1 MMDDQTLLDA
11 EARNRT
17 VSFIQ
22 DRAPEQLQFLIE
34 MAHQNSYSHNKAGTD
49 RVAEMI
55 LERIG
60 GLFPVHRVVEQEAVG
75 DLHLLSTVPEG
86 KSIYLLG
93 HMDTVFP
100 PDHPFKECWVEGDKL
115 HGPGTGDM
123 KAGLATI
130 VYSVLA
136 LDEVGMLARVPL
148 TVILGGDEEIGAVTS
163 RPVYEEE
170 RKKALACLVVEGAGV
185 DREIVVSRNGKIGA
199 RMDCRG
205 QDRHVGAVDLQKASA
220 VLELAHKTIG
230 LEGLNAALP
239 GVRVNVGKVA
249 GGLGPAT
256 IPAEAHAL
264 IDIRWEDQ
272 AVRDELVERIRQ
284 VVGRE
289 DLPGCRSELTI
300 MNERSAWPWT
310 EGTQALAD
318 LIKRVGA
325 ELGRPME
332 QEHRLGT
339 SDSNF
344 FGCAGVPTVDGLGP
358 ICKGYH
364 TPQEF
369 VYISSIAEQTSLL
382 ANTLLAM
389 TEDVA

>member
-1 MMDDQTLLDA
+1 MCSY
-11 EARNRT
+11 RNDLREKAT
-17 VSFIQ
+17 RFIQ
-22 DRAPEQLQFLIE
+22 AHAAEQLQFVIDLSR
-34 MAHQNSYSHNKAGTD
+34 QNSFSHNKAGTD
-49 RVAEMI
+49 AVAEMV
-55 LERIG
+55 LEKIG
-60 GLFPVHRVVEQEAVG
+60 GLFPCHRVVEQPEVG
-75 DLHLLSTVPEG
+75 NLHLLSTVEDG

-93 HMDTVFP
+93 HLDTVFP
-100 PDHPFKECWVEGDKL
+100 PDHPFKECWVEGDEL
-115 HGPGTGDM
+115 HGPGCGDM
-123 KAGLATI
+123 KAGVATI
-130 VYSVLA
+130 VYSALA
-136 LDEVGMLARVPL
+136 LQEAGILESIPL
-148 TVILGGDEEIGAVTS
+148 TVVLGGDEEIGAVTS

-185 DREIVVSRNGKIGA
+185 NREIVVSRNGKIGA
-199 RMDCRG
+199 RVDSRG
-205 QDRHVGAVDLQKASA
+205 RDQHVGAIDLEKASA

-230 LEGLNAALP
+230 LEGLNGEFP
-239 GVRVNVGKVA
+239 GARINVGKVE

-256 IPAEAHAL
+256 IPAEASAL

-272 AVRDELVERIRQ
+272 SVRDDLVSRLEE

-289 DLPGCRSELTI
+289 DLPGCSSELTV

-310 EGTQALAD
+310 EGTQRLAD
-318 LIKRVGA
+318 LIKGVSA
-325 ELGRPME
+325 ELGHPIE

-369 VYISSIAEQTSLL
+369 VYISSIAERTALVACSLM
-382 ANTLLAM
+382 AM
-389 TEDVA
+389 TQEMT